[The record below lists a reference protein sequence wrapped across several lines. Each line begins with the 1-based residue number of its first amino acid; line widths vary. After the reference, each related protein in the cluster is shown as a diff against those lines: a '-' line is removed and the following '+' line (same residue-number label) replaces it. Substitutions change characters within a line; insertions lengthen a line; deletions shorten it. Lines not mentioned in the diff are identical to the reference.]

1 MYLRGVGFDSLL
13 LYNIMEERMIMGKGK
28 HNEWHKVSIHNRYVG
43 DIRPTN
49 KQTRQRIKNKINKEI
64 KTILQERK

>member
-1 MYLRGVGFDSLL
+1 
-13 LYNIMEERMIMGKGK
+13 MIMGKGK
-28 HNEWHKVSIHNRYVG
+28 HNEWRKMLIHNQYVD

-64 KTILQERK
+64 KTILSERK

>member
-1 MYLRGVGFDSLL
+1 
-13 LYNIMEERMIMGKGK
+13 MGKGK
-28 HNEWHKVSIHNRYVG
+28 HNEWHKTSIHNQYVG
-43 DIRPTN
+43 DIRLTN